1 MKKSEYRTFKINTT
15 DGRDDYGS
23 MREALSRRLSHIGD
37 GSASLGEKP
46 DLILLDG
53 GDTHVGAV
61 KPIIK
66 SLELGIPVFGMV
78 KDDYHK
84 TRAITDG
91 DKEISIAREVDV
103 YAFVYNIQEEAH
115 RFAYLNSQNS
125 KLKNMTRSSLEK
137 IPGIG
142 EKKAKAL
149 LKAMSLSDIRIA
161 SEDELERID
170 GIGKKDAAAI
180 YGYFRSIENEK

>member
-1 MKKSEYRTFKINTT
+1 MDISFSDLKEKEIINVF
-15 DGRDDYGS
+15 DGRKLGRIVDLLFDGSSGVVRGIVVPGERKMFRRNDDVFIS
-23 MREALSRRLSHIGD
+23 LDRIRKIGD
-37 GSASLGEKP
+37 
-46 DLILLDG
+46 DVILISFPVQNQNVFTGQLSNLYA
-53 GDTHVGAV
+53 DTYMPSQIGYS
-61 KPIIK
+61 KNKKIK
-66 SLELGIPVFGMV
+66 NSGN
-78 KDDYHK
+78 Y
-84 TRAITDG
+84 
-91 DKEISIAREVDV
+91 
-103 YAFVYNIQEEAH
+103 Y
-115 RFAYLNSQNS
+115 SQNS

-161 SEDELERID
+161 SEEELERID